1 MSEEVL
7 GVFHGTSNLIG
18 EEILKNGF
26 KIIKTRNDHWLGHGV
41 YFFKD
46 RDLSEWWAIKKCE
59 SLNKVTIKKVDY
71 KPFII
76 EAKIII
82 DNMCDLD
89 NVYYTD
95 LYNKFINNE
104 GKKTIESKL
113 KNTNI
118 QFKDEESQKKIIK
131 CILLDLCS
139 KRYGYNVIKM
149 TFNKKSPSYSNYKK
163 MGNFNE
169 YYLDYKEVQF
179 CVKELEIIKEITKI

>member
-104 GKKTIESKL
+104 GKKTIEAKL

-118 QFKDEESQKKIIK
+118 QFKDEESQKK
-131 CILLDLCS
+131 L
-139 KRYGYNVIKM
+139 
-149 TFNKKSPSYSNYKK
+149 
-163 MGNFNE
+163 
-169 YYLDYKEVQF
+169 
-179 CVKELEIIKEITKI
+179 